1 MHRATPLQNGLRAFT
16 SGGARGV
23 VTKIDDS
30 KLMQEMTGNFM
41 SNESRGKVE
50 SPQNY
55 GFTSVNMPPD
65 FDALGKIIGA
75 AEHFS
80 SFMGG
85 ARSFPVAGAIDDRR
99 HRLFNLAAGDVAMFR
114 TAIDQLQFH
123 LAQEGGFW
131 TGPNSKKLRM
141 ALVQPD
147 QQQQQGSGSP
157 KDATGGGSSG
167 QASGAGGQ
175 QQQKKGQQAQYKKD
189 SNQYHE
195 INGTMTQSVNKQHQ
209 IILTD
214 KKTGVEVNPDNNVY
228 LGKTKGSGTF
238 LRVVLE
244 DGSVAQNV
252 YGLKSSSGMFDIT
265 EADEP
270 SPLMRQIEEL
280 RARVAALE
288 KLVLGAPHD

>member
-1 MHRATPLQNGLRAFT
+1 MHRATPLQSALRAFT
-16 SGGARGV
+16 SGGARGIV
-23 VTKIDDS
+23 GKIDDS

-41 SNESRGKVE
+41 HNESRSKVE
-50 SPQNY
+50 APQNY

-65 FDALGKIIGA
+65 LDALGKIIGA

-80 SFMGG
+80 SFIGG
-85 ARSFPVAGAIDDRR
+85 ARSFPVAAAIDDRR

-114 TAIDQLQFH
+114 TAVDQLQFH

-147 QQQQQGSGSP
+147 QQQQQQGSGSP
-157 KDATGGGSSG
+157 KDAGGGGSG
-167 QASGAGGQ
+167 QAGGAGGQ

-189 SNQYHE
+189 SDQYHE
-195 INGTMTQSVNKQHQ
+195 INGKMTQSVNKQHQ

-214 KKTGVEVNPDNNVY
+214 KKTGIEVNPDNKVY
-228 LGKTKGSGTF
+228 LGKTKDNGTF

-252 YGLKSSSGMFDIT
+252 YGLKSSSST
-265 EADEP
+265 TAAAEAAEP
-270 SPLMRQIEEL
+270 SPLMLQIEEL

-288 KLVLGAPHD
+288 QLVLGHPR

>member
-1 MHRATPLQNGLRAFT
+1 MHRATPLNIALRAFT

-30 KLMQEMTGNFM
+30 KFMQEMTGNFM
-41 SNESRGKVE
+41 HNESRGKVE
-50 SPQNY
+50 APQNY

-80 SFMGG
+80 SFIGG
-85 ARSFPVAGAIDDRR
+85 ARSFPIAAAIDDRR

-147 QQQQQGSGSP
+147 QQQQQQGSGSP
-157 KDATGGGSSG
+157 KDASGGGGSSG
-167 QASGAGGQ
+167 QAGGAGG

-228 LGKTKGSGTF
+228 LGKTKGNGTF

-244 DGSVAQNV
+244 DGSIAQNV
-252 YGLKSSSGMFDIT
+252 YGLKSSSAGK
-265 EADEP
+265 ADEP

-280 RARVAALE
+280 RARVVALE
-288 KLVLGAPHD
+288 KLVRPSR